1 MSLFIN
7 YKSFVLI
14 VIYKGISGG
23 FTFVGENRLTIPL
36 LITIQ
41 NINETKD
48 QNHLYEFF
56 YKLNRSFP
64 RYVLCFKR
72 SVGVPLRTKDLT
84 RGRSINIYK
93 KIVYTIFFY
102 SF

>member
-1 MSLFIN
+1 MNAPIETALWAG
-7 YKSFVLI
+7 LHQ
-14 VIYKGISGG
+14 
-23 FTFVGENRLTIPL
+23 GENRLTIPL

-64 RYVLCFKR
+64 RHVLCFKR

-84 RGRSINIYK
+84 RGRSINIHK
-93 KIVYTIFFY
+93 KIV
-102 SF
+102 